1 MCTKLVLIV
10 HMIYGYYGCILNVFI
25 FFTLPYIKNNVN

>member
-25 FFTLPYIKNNVN
+25 FFTLPYILSAVN